1 MELTER
7 SSTASRAEYIL
18 HMPKWIPP
26 RSEDLKKEYEIEYRN
41 HIQPEYGDVFPTFK
55 SFVAAA
61 QKGKILNV
69 SSAMDGRITNRS
81 GTRNMKELLSLIK
94 SYRSYP
100 KYRNEKT
107 LADLDKKIKS
117 KTAEMSVPI
126 VLEFP
131 DGELRIM
138 GGNTRMDIAF
148 WYANS
153 VPVLVVKVPKLKSFG
168 EWNEST

>member
-1 MELTER
+1 MDAR
-7 SSTASRAEYIL
+7 
-18 HMPKWIPP
+18 
-26 RSEDLKKEYEIEYRN
+26 IE
-41 HIQPEYGDVFPTFK
+41 
-55 SFVAAA
+55 
-61 QKGKILNV
+61 
-69 SSAMDGRITNRS
+69 NRS

-107 LADLDKKIKS
+107 LADLESKIKG
-117 KTAEMSVPI
+117 KGEMSVPV

-131 DGELRIM
+131 DGTLRIM

-148 WYANS
+148 WYAKS
-153 VPVLVVKVPKLKSFG
+153 VPVLLVKVPKLKKFG